1 MSFIVRDHSGNVL
14 HHARDANTFSPNRAT
29 AELRCLV
36 WTLQSLK
43 DLGYQDVVIGSDFR
57 ELVEEEAP
65 RLAFVQNAPS
75 ED

>member
-1 MSFIVRDHSGNVL
+1 MSGM
-14 HHARDANTFSPNRAT
+14 
-29 AELRCLV
+29 
-36 WTLQSLK
+36 
-43 DLGYQDVVIGSDFR
+43 DLTEFKRFGYQDVVIGSDFR